1 MNNKG
6 QSLVMF
12 VLILPLIVMFL
23 ALLINSG
30 VSYYNKTKI
39 KGSIESNLE
48 IILKKDIKDINRIK
62 EVMVK
67 NLPNEEI
74 DIKIM
79 DNKINLVVKT
89 KDNYLFSK
97 FMPSDNKKEY
107 NYCGNYDT
115 DAFYLGEGC
124 IWKKRD

>member
-12 VLILPLIVMFL
+12 VLILPLIIMFL

-30 VSYYNKTKI
+30 VSYYNKTKV

-48 IILKKDIKDINRIK
+48 IILKKDIRDINRIK
-62 EVMVK
+62 KVMSK
-67 NLPNEEI
+67 NLPNEEF
-74 DIKIM
+74 DIKII
-79 DNKINLVVKT
+79 DNKINLIVKT
-89 KDNYLFSK
+89 NDNYLFDR
-97 FMPSDNKKEY
+97 FMPSNNKKEY

-115 DAFYLGEGC
+115 NTFYLGEEC
-124 IWKKRD
+124 I

>member
-12 VLILPLIVMFL
+12 VLILPLITMFL

-30 VSYYNKTKI
+30 VSYYNKTKV

-48 IILKKDIKDINRIK
+48 VILEHDIKDINKIK
-62 EVMVK
+62 KVMEK
-67 NLPNEEI
+67 NLPNEKI
-74 DIKIM
+74 DIKISG
-79 DNKINLVVKT
+79 NKISLIIKSL
-89 KDNYLFSK
+89 DNYLFSK
-97 FMPSDNKKEY
+97 FMPSDNNREY

-115 DAFYLGEGC
+115 NTFYLGEGC
-124 IWKKRD
+124 L